1 MADKRIEDL
10 STGTLDVADKIIIDK
25 SGNSEAEEVTIAALT
40 TYLDSVDIFTDT
52 FVVGDTDGTPNWDI
66 NFNHSLNTAYGNA
79 TFWDGSGNQKTANGI
94 ASVVDVDNTKGRLH
108 HAITG
113 TWKVKITKS

>member
-10 STGTLDVADKIIIDK
+10 GTGTLDAADKIIIDK

-40 TYLDSVDIFTDT
+40 TYLDSVDTYTTT
-52 FVVGDTDGTPNWDI
+52 FVVGGTDGTPNWDI
-66 NFNHSLNTAYGNA
+66 NINHALNTAYA
-79 TFWDGSGNQKTANGI
+79 SVTLWDGSGNQKSSSGI
-94 ASVVDVDNTKGRLH
+94 VSIVDVDNIRLRLH

-113 TWKVKITKS
+113 TWKVKVTKK